1 MSIYGVAVVDR
12 HGNVGHWFTGSGR
25 ESDQCDRDH
34 CCQCFHLVFFLVGW
48 RPNEKKLSHRW
59 RKRALLRSLV
69 LKAYESYLPERPAV
83 GWSDWLGLVWRR

>member
-25 ESDQCDRDH
+25 ESDRRDRDH

-48 RPNEKKLSHRW
+48 RANSKRERNGRTIERKL
-59 RKRALLRSLV
+59 
-69 LKAYESYLPERPAV
+69 
-83 GWSDWLGLVWRR
+83 